1 MQFEN
6 FASASGRDL
15 ATLIGGPSR
24 VAQSDVR
31 EILDALGCWNSLNCK
46 IIGQFENFSSASGR
60 DVPGLTGISPWKAL
74 SEGGEWLGG
83 SPSWRREVSG

>member
-1 MQFEN
+1 MVI
-6 FASASGRDL
+6 L
-15 ATLIGGPSR
+15 PR
-24 VAQSDVR
+24 VALSDGGRMIDVC
-31 EILDALGCWNSLNCK
+31 ICWSSSLNCRV
-46 IIGQFENFSSASGR
+46 GGHFENFSSASGR